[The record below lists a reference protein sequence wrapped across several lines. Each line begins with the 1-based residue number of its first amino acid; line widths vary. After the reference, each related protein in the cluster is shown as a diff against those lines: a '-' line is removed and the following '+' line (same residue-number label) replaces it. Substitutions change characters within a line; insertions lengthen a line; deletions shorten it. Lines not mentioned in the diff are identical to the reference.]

1 MSGGF
6 FRGTSADQDS
16 RFSNKQAK
24 LLKTQKFAS
33 ELDHVVD
40 MTKVQMDVIR
50 PWIATRVTELLG
62 FEDEVLI
69 NFVYGLL
76 DGKEVDG
83 KQMQI
88 QLTGFMEKNTGKFMK
103 ELWGLLLSAQNN
115 ASGVPQQ
122 FLDAKKEETDK
133 RKAETDRIAQEIQK
147 RKEKEGR
154 ELEQEKQRRMDG
166 AADKSRPST
175 AVLGSVSKRSPRR
188 GSSVHPEDDR
198 EVDTGHH
205 SRSKSQEGRKS
216 SSVSVSSQSQRY
228 SVSPKKQ
235 HRSPPRR
242 SVSSERRYR
251 SPPRR
256 SISPRRMH
264 SPRYARSP
272 LRQRS
277 PHSRRR
283 SVSLFRHRSPSP
295 VRRRSPYAR
304 RRSPSYAR
312 RRSPSPF
319 RRRSPV
325 RVRRRSPSPSR
336 RRSPIRRRSL
346 SPARRRS
353 PSPFRRRSPPPRSP
367 KHRRRSPLCSPRRR
381 VRDYETTSR
390 SRKRSRSPYRS
401 WSPSY
406 PSRRSSSREIDNHVD
421 GIDSKRYRDGYTS
434 QRSHEKRSPVRHAVD
449 RAVAERH
456 ASGRKVSESRRLP
469 ISSRS
474 PKRDSR
480 NQNDVHNREHG
491 VTSDESPNQSES
503 PSYLRRIR
511 PRENRSR
518 SLSESPVIQT
528 RRQMPRRDTP
538 EINRER
544 EQPSYGRED
553 AYHRADSFS
562 KKRRDSPAYVK
573 QKNSHAKDLSPEE
586 YSSEKLA
593 DDYSPASEGQAVYLE
608 NRKKEREEKSEE
620 DLPGR
625 HKQLVLQSLGEIEYG
640 PGRIVDESYSPDIA
654 YDRARSAKKHSRDA
668 SSSEERVSNEHAV
681 KSICGDAYAVK
692 AEKQSLSKSDE
703 YIESRYA
710 TESDKKFKRK
720 ADQSNHLDTHDSDS
734 EEIDAHGYQEMEK
747 QRRKKSHKRDLDGSS
762 ESDSQIDDK
771 KEAKRRR
778 KDGKRLRKEER
789 RRRRE
794 ERHRRKLERRA
805 GKRKVKSVDTV
816 TPPSDLEKNY
826 HDADESDGD
835 GAIRK
840 HPHPGDAEETE
851 SEQKKLEIE
860 LREKALE
867 SLRAKKAINH

>member
-6 FRGTSADQDS
+6 FRGTSADQDA

-24 LLKTQKFAS
+24 LLKSQKFAP

-133 RKAETDRIAQEIQK
+133 RKAETDRIAQEIQQ

-166 AADKSRPST
+166 AADKSRSST
-175 AVLGSVSKRSPRR
+175 AVLGSVSKRSPRMAF
-188 GSSVHPEDDR
+188 SVHPEDDR
-198 EVDTGHH
+198 EVDTGHD

-216 SSVSVSSQSQRY
+216 RSVSGSSQSQRY
-228 SVSPKKQ
+228 SISPKRR
-235 HRSPPRR
+235 HRSPSKR
-242 SVSSERRYR
+242 SISSERRYR

-256 SISPRRMH
+256 SISPRRRH

-277 PHSRRR
+277 PHTRRR
-283 SVSLFRHRSPSP
+283 SVSLSRHRSPSP

-304 RRSPSYAR
+304 RRSPSYAW
-312 RRSPSPF
+312 RRSPPL

-325 RVRRRSPSPSR
+325 QVRRRSPSPSR
-336 RRSPIRRRSL
+336 YRSPIRRKSL

-353 PSPFRRRSPPPRSP
+353 PSPLRRRSPPPRSP
-367 KHRRRSPLCSPRRR
+367 KHRRRSPLCSPRSR
-381 VRDYETTSR
+381 VRDYETSPR
-390 SRKRSRSPYRS
+390 QRKRRRSPYRS
-401 WSPSY
+401 RSPSY
-406 PSRRSSSREIDNHVD
+406 PSQSSSKEIDNRIE
-421 GIDSKRYRDGYTS
+421 GIDSKYYRDGYTS
-434 QRSHEKRSPVRHAVD
+434 QRSREKKLPVHHTVD
-449 RAVAERH
+449 RAATERPV
-456 ASGRKVSESRRLP
+456 SGRKVSESRRLP

-480 NQNDVHNREHG
+480 NQNDIHDREHG
-491 VTSDESPNQSES
+491 VTSEESPNQSES
-503 PSYLRRIR
+503 PSRLRRIA
-511 PRENRSR
+511 PRGIRSC
-518 SLSESPVIQT
+518 SPSESPVKQT
-528 RRQMPRRDTP
+528 RRQMPRRDSP
-538 EINRER
+538 ETNRER

-553 AYHRADSFS
+553 AYHRSDSS
-562 KKRRDSPAYVK
+562 CKKRRDSPANVQ
-573 QKNSHAKDLSPEE
+573 QKDSHAKDFSPQE
-586 YSSEKLA
+586 YSSGRLA
-593 DDYSPASEGQAVYLE
+593 DDYSPAAQGQARNLE
-608 NRKKEREEKSEE
+608 IRKKEHEENSEE
-620 DLPGR
+620 DLPER
-625 HKQLVLQSLGEIEYG
+625 HKRLVLQSPEQIEYG
-640 PGRIVDESYSPDIA
+640 PGRIVDESYPPDNF
-654 YDRARSAKKHSRDA
+654 YDRQRLAKKHVRDA
-668 SSSEERVSNEHAV
+668 SSEERVSNEHTV
-681 KSICGDAYAVK
+681 KSIYGDGYAVK
-692 AEKQSLSKSDE
+692 AAKQSRSKSDE
-703 YIESRYA
+703 YRESRYE
-710 TESDKKFKRK
+710 TESDKKFKK
-720 ADQSNHLDTHDSDS
+720 KVDQSNQFDTHDSDS
-734 EEIDAHGYQEMEK
+734 EEIGAHRYQEMEK
-747 QRRKKSHKRDLDGSS
+747 RRRKRSDKHKRDLDDSS
-762 ESDSQIDDK
+762 ESDFQIDDK

-778 KDGKRLRKEER
+778 KDEKRLRKEER

-805 GKRKVKSVDTV
+805 GKHKVKSVDTV
-816 TPPSDLEKNY
+816 TPPSDLEKIYN
-826 HDADESDGD
+826 DADGSNDD
-835 GAIRK
+835 GAIGK
-840 HPHPGDAEETE
+840 HPHLGDIEETE

-867 SLRAKKAINH
+867 SLRAKKAISH

>member
-24 LLKTQKFAS
+24 LLKTQKFAP

-147 RKEKEGR
+147 RREKEGR

-166 AADKSRPST
+166 AADKSRPSA

-188 GSSVHPEDDR
+188 ASSVHPEDDG

-216 SSVSVSSQSQRY
+216 RSASVSSQSQRY
-228 SVSPKKQ
+228 SISPKRRY
-235 HRSPPRR
+235 RSPPRR

-277 PHSRRR
+277 PHGRRR
-283 SVSLFRHRSPSP
+283 SVSLSRHRSPSP
-295 VRRRSPYAR
+295 LRRRSPYAR

-312 RRSPSPF
+312 RRSPSPLH
-319 RRRSPV
+319 RRSPV
-325 RVRRRSPSPSR
+325 RVRRRSPSPFR

-353 PSPFRRRSPPPRSP
+353 PSPLRRRSPPPRSP
-367 KHRRRSPLCSPRRR
+367 KHRRRSPPCSPRSR
-381 VRDYETTSR
+381 VRDYETSSR
-390 SRKRSRSPYRS
+390 QRKRSRSPYRS
-401 WSPSY
+401 WSPPY
-406 PSRRSSSREIDNHVD
+406 PSRRSSSREIDNRVD
-421 GIDSKRYRDGYTS
+421 GIDSKRNRDGYTS
-434 QRSHEKRSPVRHAVD
+434 QRSPAHHAVD
-449 RAVAERH
+449 RAVAERR
-456 ASGRKVSESRRLP
+456 ASGHKVSESRRLP

-474 PKRDSR
+474 PERDSR
-480 NQNDVHNREHG
+480 NQNDVHDREHG

-503 PSYLRRIR
+503 PSCLRRIR

-528 RRQMPRRDTP
+528 RRQMPHRDSP
-538 EINRER
+538 EIHRER

-553 AYHRADSFS
+553 AYHRADSSS
-562 KKRRDSPAYVK
+562 KKRRDSPANVQ
-573 QKNSHAKDLSPEE
+573 QKNSHAKYFSPEE
-586 YSSEKLA
+586 YSSEKLV

-608 NRKKEREEKSEE
+608 NKKKEREKKSEE

-625 HKQLVLQSLGEIEYG
+625 HKRLVLQSLEEIEYG

-654 YDRARSAKKHSRDA
+654 YDRMRLAKKHGRDA
-668 SSSEERVSNEHAV
+668 SSSEERVSNEHTV
-681 KSICGDAYAVK
+681 KSIHGDGYAVK
-692 AEKQSLSKSDE
+692 AEKQSRSKSDE
-703 YIESRYA
+703 YIESRYE

-720 ADQSNHLDTHDSDS
+720 VDQSNHLDTHDSDS
-734 EEIDAHGYQEMEK
+734 EEIDAHRYQEMEK
-747 QRRKKSHKRDLDGSS
+747 RRRKKLDKHKRDLDDSS

-778 KDGKRLRKEER
+778 KDEKRLRKEER

-826 HDADESDGD
+826 NDADESDGD

-840 HPHPGDAEETE
+840 HPHLGDAEETE

-867 SLRAKKAINH
+867 SLRAKKAISH